1 MISPA
6 FRAAERKRRSAHSR
20 GRKVV
25 ASKRQMRDLRDL
37 AHRVGVEVP
46 AVVFAVD
53 AEEATAELHKHLQHL
68 RQPALGEMGW

>member
-1 MISPA
+1 
-6 FRAAERKRRSAHSR
+6 
-20 GRKVV
+20 
-25 ASKRQMRDLRDL
+25 MRDLRDL